1 MWLPGPAVQR
11 YDIPEGDLWLMV
23 TVSSYPLSESF
34 ILNTFLHRY
43 FPQKTLSLQADYE
56 DYIQTRHL
64 NVWDSSHSRYKEML
78 AFCRFHN
85 RVQDYKP

>member
-1 MWLPGPAVQR
+1 
-11 YDIPEGDLWLMV
+11 
-23 TVSSYPLSESF
+23 
-34 ILNTFLHRY
+34 
-43 FPQKTLSLQADYE
+43 LQADYE